1 MQEALKWLAANTRP
15 VSALGDASL
24 LREALQSIGT
34 RLDGASSAASVV
46 SRKRAVLHNV
56 LDYAV
61 ALKALPRNP
70 LPELKWNPPKSVQAI
85 DKLTVVNHEQARN
98 LLEAVRHQPPSG
110 PGCVPPSQSCTTR
123 PPGPPKL

>member
-1 MQEALKWLAANTRP
+1 MAGGQHAAGECSRGRQPAPRGSPVDRNT
-15 VSALGDASL
+15 LGW
-24 LREALQSIGT
+24 
-34 RLDGASSAASVV
+34 RLFGSSVV
-46 SRKRAVLHNV
+46 SRKHAVLHNV

-85 DKLTVVNHEQARN
+85 DKLTLVNHEQARN

-110 PGCVPPSQSCTTR
+110 PGCVPSSQSCTTR